1 MCIYAVGPNTLRC
14 AIFCFMLYH
23 ALADTILGSLFDSIR
38 FQRQTAI
45 QIILDQYIVDR
56 LESMSIDWIL
66 DAVYTGDE
74 SLQG

>member
-38 FQRQTAI
+38 FQR
-45 QIILDQYIVDR
+45 
-56 LESMSIDWIL
+56 
-66 DAVYTGDE
+66 
-74 SLQG
+74 